1 MGKIKVAAKVA
12 KGVEWDKNISIESPL
27 LSLKISTSSNK
38 VYYLKY
44 TSEFRKSISA
54 ILLILK
60 INALIQKVY
69 FKYTSI
75 FENKSIYSESPTEV
89 YLENKYTV

>member
-1 MGKIKVAAKVA
+1 MATKVA

-44 TSEFRKSISA
+44 TSDSENKCINLEG
-54 ILLILK
+54 LL
-60 INALIQKVY
+60 QVY
-69 FKYTSI
+69 FHLRK
-75 FENKSIYSESPTEV
+75 
-89 YLENKYTV
+89 